1 MAKLNNNNGTVNF
14 GFAGNGQTGTAAV
27 VVRSRQT
34 KMRSDTRI
42 HTGKPLSQPHYLTLA
57 PSISMDSR
65 ESLERSDAADT
76 CLSAAAAGPCWPA
89 AELPPAAWAS
99 LVICRAITL

>member
-14 GFAGNGQTGTAAV
+14 GFAGNSQAGTAV

-34 KMRSDTRI
+34 KMRTDTRI
-42 HTGKPLSQPHYLTLA
+42 HTGKPLSQPHYLASA
-57 PSISMDSR
+57 PAISLDSR
-65 ESLERSDAADT
+65 ESLERSEDAD
-76 CLSAAAAGPCWPA
+76 CLSAAAARPCWPA

>member
-34 KMRSDTRI
+34 KMRTDTRI
-42 HTGKPLSQPHYLTLA
+42 HTGKPLSQPHYLASTL
-57 PSISMDSR
+57 SSR
-65 ESLERSDAADT
+65 ESLERPEEADA
-76 CLSAAAAGPCWPA
+76 CPSAAAARACWPV

>member
-42 HTGKPLSQPHYLTLA
+42 HTGKPLLQPHYLASTL
-57 PSISMDSR
+57 SSR
-65 ESLERSDAADT
+65 ESLERPEEADA
-76 CLSAAAAGPCWPA
+76 CSSAAAARAYWPA

>member
-14 GFAGNGQTGTAAV
+14 GFAGNSQTGTAV

-34 KMRSDTRI
+34 KMRL
-42 HTGKPLSQPHYLTLA
+42 HTGKPLSQPHYLASA
-57 PSISMDSR
+57 PAISLDGR
-65 ESLERSDAADT
+65 ESLERSEDAD
-76 CLSAAAAGPCWPA
+76 CLSAAAARPCWPA

>member
-14 GFAGNGQTGTAAV
+14 GFAGNSQAGTAV

-34 KMRSDTRI
+34 KMRL
-42 HTGKPLSQPHYLTLA
+42 HTSHIQNGKPLSQPHYLASA
-57 PSISMDSR
+57 PAISLDSR
-65 ESLERSDAADT
+65 ESLERSEDAD
-76 CLSAAAAGPCWPA
+76 CLSAAAARPCWPA